1 MLTVLPTVT
10 FKPPQWSTNDHT
22 ASVTHTY
29 MHTNTHMR
37 ALPEKTVLRITPS
50 VNAHTNMQVHTC
62 TYTHA
67 KVAAEK

>member
-29 MHTNTHMR
+29 MR

-50 VNAHTNMQVHTC
+50 LNAHTNMQAHTC

-67 KVAAEK
+67 KLAAEK